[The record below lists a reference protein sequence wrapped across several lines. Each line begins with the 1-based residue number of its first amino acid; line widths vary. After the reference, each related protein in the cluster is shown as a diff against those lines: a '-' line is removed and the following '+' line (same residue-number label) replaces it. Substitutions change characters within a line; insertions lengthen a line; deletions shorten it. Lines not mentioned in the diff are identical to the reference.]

1 MELTNV
7 YNQLG
12 ILFTLMLFGY
22 ILGKLKILTR
32 DAVGYFTS
40 FIVKVAMP
48 AMIINGMLIP
58 LSAEKLK
65 QGAMAAVISIGV
77 YIGTYGLAIV
87 LPKLFTKDNS
97 TQSVYSFAIMF
108 SNVGFMGYPVLSAL
122 FGEEAIF
129 VASIYNISFNI
140 LVYTIGIK
148 FAKGNKG
155 EKEKINLKVIINPG
169 TVASL
174 IGLILFLTA
183 PPMPEFLTGSVAAIG
198 GLSTPMSM
206 IAIGAMLS
214 ELPIGEM
221 FNQLSVYLIS
231 FIRLIILPGLVL
243 IILKYILKLDDPLLV
258 GIAVVV
264 AGMPV
269 ASNAAMMIRQ
279 YEGDSQLAS
288 KLILVSTLFSGITI
302 PILAQML

>member
-22 ILGKLKILTR
+22 ILGKLKILTK
-32 DAVGYFTS
+32 DAVGHFTS

-65 QGAMAAVISIGV
+65 QGAMAVVISIGV
-77 YIGTYGLAIV
+77 YICTYGVAIV
-87 LPKLFTKDNS
+87 LPKLLTKDDR
-97 TQSVYSFAIMF
+97 TQNVYSFAIMF

-129 VASIYNISFNI
+129 IASIYNISFNI

-148 FAKGNKG
+148 FAKGNG
-155 EKEKINLKVIINPG
+155 SHKEKINLKVIINPG

-174 IGLILFLTA
+174 IGLILFLVA
-183 PPMPEFLTGSVAAIG
+183 PPIPEFLTGSIAAIG
-198 GLSTPMSM
+198 GLSTPLSM

-214 ELPIGEM
+214 ELPIDEM
-221 FNQLSVYLIS
+221 FNQGSVYLIS
-231 FIRLIILPGLVL
+231 VIRLIILPVLVL
-243 IILKYILKLDDPLLV
+243 IILKYILKLEDSLLV

-269 ASNAAMMIRQ
+269 ASNAAMMMRQ